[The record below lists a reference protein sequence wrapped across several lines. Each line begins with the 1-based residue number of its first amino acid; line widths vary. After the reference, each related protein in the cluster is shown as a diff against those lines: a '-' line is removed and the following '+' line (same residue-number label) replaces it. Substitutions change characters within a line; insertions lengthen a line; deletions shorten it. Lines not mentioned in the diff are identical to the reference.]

1 MSPKVRFWTVA
12 LAAGAL
18 SAVLYLALTIG
29 SLGAMVF
36 AYVAQLPL
44 FLVGLSLGAGASAI
58 AAGVAAA
65 VMLLRGGVEF
75 AAIFALLFLL
85 PVVLLVRQ
93 ALLARTTA
101 DGSIEWYPPGLL
113 AGWLTGIGAALL
125 GAGALFM
132 ELYGGLESL
141 ARAVAGQFYDVMV
154 SASSTKPSVADR
166 AGVVDRMS
174 ALMPGTAIASLLA
187 MTVVN
192 GSLAQGV
199 LQRFGWNV
207 RPRVDIA
214 ELDLPIHVVGGFALA
229 LVAGL
234 LLPGDFGYLARNL
247 AVVLLIGGFLAGL
260 GVAHCAVRKLG
271 GKAWMLVLLY
281 AVALILFWP
290 TLVLAAIGLAEP
302 FVGLKRR
309 LARQA

>member
-1 MSPKVRFWTVA
+1 MSPKARFWTIA
-12 LAAGAL
+12 LGAGAL
-18 SAVLYLALTIG
+18 SAVLYLTLTIG

-44 FLVGLSLGAGASAI
+44 FLAGLSLGAGASAI
-58 AAGVAAA
+58 AAGVAAV
-65 VMLLRGGVEF
+65 VMLARGGVAF
-75 AAIFALLFLL
+75 AMIFALLFLL

-93 ALLARTTA
+93 ALLARQTA
-101 DGSIEWYPPGLL
+101 DGATEWYPAGML

-125 GAGALFM
+125 GAGAVAM
-132 ELYGGLESL
+132 EFFGGLESL

-154 SASSTKPSVADR
+154 SASAMKPSIADR
-166 AGVVDRMS
+166 ASTVERMS
-174 ALMPGTAIASLLA
+174 AFMPGTAIASLLC

-192 GSLAQGV
+192 GTLAQGV

-207 RPRVDIA
+207 RPAVDIA
-214 ELDLPIHVVGGFALA
+214 ALDLPVHVVGAFGLA
-229 LVAGL
+229 LVAGI

-247 AVVLLIGGFLAGL
+247 AAVLLVGGLLAGL
-260 GVAHCAVRKLG
+260 SVAHCAARRFG
-271 GKAWMLVLLY
+271 GKSWMLVLLY
-281 AVALILFWP
+281 AAALILFWP
-290 TLVLAAIGLAEP
+290 VLVLAAIGLAEP